1 MRLCVR
7 AAGAWRLLPVLV
19 LLTVLHVKADPQ
31 QPKERHYYIAAVE
44 IDWDYAG
51 NDTHRSGPTYK
62 KVVFR
67 EYDDKDFRQP
77 KPHPS
82 WLGLLGPTL
91 RAQEGETIVV
101 TFRNLATAPHSIH
114 PHGIAYGKQS
124 EGANYFD
131 NTSQKEKEDDIVR
144 PNSQHVYYW
153 EVTKEV
159 SPQPSDPS
167 CLTYTYISHKNVVED
182 YNSGLIGALLIC
194 KPGTL
199 DESGKQVG
207 VYHEYV
213 FLFGVFDENE
223 SKYKPKGHANHVKY
237 TINGY
242 TMGSLPDVS
251 MCAYASVSLHLVGMS
266 SEPEV
271 FSVHMNG
278 QVLQQTGHKVSSVG
292 LISGSSAT
300 ASMVALHTGRWLLSS
315 HTIKHM
321 EAGMHGFVDVKK
333 CDNFQ
338 APQRKMTIEQ
348 KRQSREWTYYIA
360 AEEIIW
366 DYAPNMPEHIDE
378 DFTLQYLRQ
387 SPTRIGG
394 KYKKA
399 VYTLFNNESFTERL
413 ESKQR
418 KNELGILGPVI
429 KAQIRD
435 VIKIV
440 FKNMASR
447 PYSIYPHGLTIEKSD
462 EGVNYP
468 AGGNQSHGVQP
479 GETHTYIWRVVDE
492 DQPLEGDSRCLTRLY
507 HSAVDTP
514 RDIASGLIG
523 QILICKSRS
532 LNIRGVQLKADKEQH
547 AMLAVFDEN
556 KSWYL
561 DENIRQYCDR
571 SKVNKADPDFYKSNV
586 MHSINGYV
594 FESGPLLGFCN
605 GEIATWHVS
614 SIGAQDYIQTAT
626 FYGHTFEVN
635 GRTEDFLSLYP
646 MTGETITMNM
656 DNIGVWLMA
665 SLNSH
670 ETTKAMRVKF
680 QDVECFRDN
689 LYEYSDESMDFNAW
703 NPKSKDEIKKDEEK
717 PKTVIVTPAE
727 PDIYTDL
734 FADELGLRSMKN
746 QSRASSLE
754 QLDLSFLDYDA
765 VDVPDRDPN
774 ITLNSKEMKKKSET
788 SIPKPSTLNETLI
801 SNREEV
807 DELNHT
813 AVNLL
818 NKSMSENTTHVQNSS
833 VPSAFDNSLVYKTE
847 NTTLLYSPNKLLN
860 NDSIT
865 TESSAFVSN
874 LINVSV
880 SGNTT
885 VHIATVLS
893 MVQNVSAEITNH
905 TAVLK
910 ETTNLSAAL
919 RGDSSSILDTEKV
932 HVTLTGDN
940 LTSVGMV
947 LAEDFE
953 ERLTRGDVFSYSV
966 PQSNSSLNNLHST
979 PEKNATSMPHS
990 LKKEDENNT
999 AANQVNVSAD
1009 GTNSPLSIPKAH
1021 VEEVNIIISD
1031 LEVEATD
1038 NTTSYNDSLITPAKP
1053 SIPMADVVKVSIS
1066 STERSNLTILD
1077 LEVEATDNTTSD
1089 NDSLIT
1095 TAKPSIPMADVVKVS
1110 ISSTERSNLTI
1121 LDLEVEATD
1130 NTTSD
1135 NDSLITT
1142 AEPSTPMADVVKV
1155 SISSTK
1161 ISNLTILELE
1171 VTTKDKETIDNDSL
1185 IKAAEPSV
1193 PMADVEEVNIIIIEK
1208 SNLTIL
1214 DLEVEAKDNTTSDND
1229 SLITTAQPSIP
1240 TADDVEVS
1248 ISSTERSN
1256 LTIFELEVDSDNDS
1270 LVTTVDPEYGLQ
1282 MNSTESVP
1290 ISANSSLKDVTQ
1302 VLLGTGPLQNMTEKT
1317 LRSNLSKEISSEIWE
1332 NVTALP
1338 GELNHTA
1345 PAERLSNETELYVW
1359 SDAVRKNN
1367 SGGAVDSIEEV
1378 LIYLTENKTHVM
1390 KTTNVKMQEHNW
1402 TYEETHQMEL
1412 MEIPDYMMKYFG
1424 KETPKTTPPPKKTK
1438 KVNLRQR
1445 PQKGQGMK
1453 TKRRKEYK
1461 PQAVSGLP
1469 FSPRG
1474 FNPGVT
1480 PRGARPLL
1488 TQPLSDEEELIN
1500 KPVVIGV
1507 PRPDF
1512 SDYEL
1517 YVPGDDPDHLGLE
1530 ENVKADE
1537 YEYVTYKDPY
1547 KGDEDIKNLNLD
1559 DTTKYYLK
1567 LSGPNVKTYFLS
1579 AEEVEWDYA
1588 GYGQRRQDESQPNS
1602 RETKFTKVVFRGYMD
1617 SSFSTPDVRGEI
1629 DEHLGILGPVIK
1641 AEVGQSI
1648 MVVFR
1653 NKANRPYSLHPN
1665 GVSYTKQ
1672 TEGLSYEDGSKYWYK
1687 YDNEVQPNTTFTYL
1701 WKVNSMVGPMADE
1714 SHCRTWAYY
1723 SGVNPER
1730 DIHSGL
1736 IGPLLVCR
1744 EGTLNRESTD
1754 MREFT
1759 LLFMTFDESQSWYY
1773 KENHE
1778 MMQRKSRRRFM
1789 ETNSNEN
1796 LKFHSIN
1803 GITYNLKGLRMY
1815 TKQLVCWYLINMGSP
1830 KDFQSVH
1837 FHGQTFLHKKTTS
1850 YRQAVYP
1857 LLPGSFA
1864 TLEMFPSKP
1873 GLWQLETEVGFNQQK
1888 GMQTLFLVLDNECY
1902 RPLGLES
1909 GSVKDSQI
1917 TAINTRGNWKPHLA
1931 RLNNPGKFNAW
1942 STEQNKSWIQVD
1954 FQRPVVIS
1962 QVATQGAK
1970 QMFLSQY
1977 VVKYSISYS
1986 TDRQKW
1992 IFYKGD
1998 SRDLRKVFPGNQDA
2012 HTEKKN
2018 ILFPPVV
2025 GRFIRLHPINWY
2037 GKATVRMELFG
2048 CELDGCSVPLG
2059 MESRLIK
2066 DHQITASSTASS
2078 WYSGPWKPS
2087 LARLNTQGT
2096 INAWQAKH
2104 GDMNQWLQVEL
2115 PTIKK
2120 ITGIMTQ
2127 GAKSLGKEMYVMSY
2141 ALQYS
2146 NNGIHWNQYTDDESV
2161 PFKTFL
2167 GNTSNNDPVKNYIY
2181 PPIFSRFIRIIP
2193 ISWMNSITMR
2203 IELLGCDFE

>member
-1 MRLCVR
+1 NMSTLKNNDKNQTLCISLC
-7 AAGAWRLLPVLV
+7 LLILSPFSFLSSS
-19 LLTVLHVKADPQ
+19 A
-31 QPKERHYYIAAVE
+31 
-44 IDWDYAG
+44 
-51 NDTHRSGPTYK
+51 
-62 KVVFR
+62 
-67 EYDDKDFRQP
+67 
-77 KPHPS
+77 
-82 WLGLLGPTL
+82 GLLGPTL

-101 TFRNLATAPHSIH
+101 TFRNLATEPYSIH

-144 PNSQHVYYW
+144 PNRQHVYSW

-159 SPQPSDPS
+159 SPQPSDPT
-167 CLTYTYISHKNVVED
+167 CLTYTYISHTNVVED

-194 KPGTL
+194 KPGSL

-207 VYHEYV
+207 FYQEYV

-223 SKYKPKGHANHVKY
+223 SKRSPNVQQNNSKIKHTQVAN
-237 TINGY
+237 GF
-242 TMGSLPDVS
+242 SLLCPDVS
-251 MCAYASVSLHLVGMS
+251 VCAYASVSLHLVGMS
-266 SEPEV
+266 SEPDV

-278 QVLQQTGHKVSSVG
+278 QVLQQSGHKVSSVG

-300 ASMVALHTGRWLLSS
+300 ASMVALHTGHWLLSS

-321 EAGMHGFVDVKK
+321 EGMWF
-333 CDNFQ
+333 CTR
-338 APQRKMTIEQ
+338 ASRRRMTIEQ
-348 KRQSREWTYYIA
+348 KRYSTTWTYYIA
-360 AEEIIW
+360 AEEIVW
-366 DYAPNMPEHIDE
+366 DYAPNM
-378 DFTLQYLRQ
+378 DFTLQYLRR

-399 VYTLFNNESFTERL
+399 VYSLFRNESFTERL
-413 ESKQR
+413 EPKQR

-447 PYSIYPHGLTIEKSD
+447 PYSIYPHGYFPMCL
-462 EGVNYP
+462 P
-468 AGGNQSHGVQP
+468 GNQSHGVQP
-479 GETHTYIWRVVDE
+479 GETHTYIWRVVEEDE
-492 DQPLEGDSRCLTRLY
+492 PLDGDSRCLTRLY
-507 HSAVDTP
+507 HSAVDTV

-523 QILICKSRS
+523 QILICKYRS

-571 SKVNKADPDFYKSNV
+571 SKVNKADLDFYKSNV

-670 ETTKAMRVKF
+670 GTTKAMRVKF
-680 QDVECFRDN
+680 QDVECYRDN
-689 LYEYSDESMDFNAW
+689 LYEYSDVSMDFNEW
-703 NPKSKDEIKKDEEK
+703 NPLSSAEIKKDEEK
-717 PKTVIVTPAE
+717 PKPVKPVTSAE
-727 PDIYTDL
+727 PDSYTDM
-734 FADELGLRSMKN
+734 FADELGLRSLKN
-746 QSRASSLE
+746 PSRASSVE

-765 VDVPDRDPN
+765 VDVPEGDTN
-774 ITLNSKEMKKKSET
+774 ITPNFKETKNRSET
-788 SIPKPSTLNETLI
+788 SIPKPNTLNEI
-801 SNREEV
+801 SNWEEV
-807 DELNHT
+807 DELNLT

-818 NKSMSENTTHVQNSS
+818 NQSMSENTTHMQNSS
-833 VPSAFDNSLVYKTE
+833 
-847 NTTLLYSPNKLLN
+847 
-860 NDSIT
+860 
-865 TESSAFVSN
+865 
-874 LINVSV
+874 
-880 SGNTT
+880 
-885 VHIATVLS
+885 
-893 MVQNVSAEITNH
+893 
-905 TAVLK
+905 
-910 ETTNLSAAL
+910 
-919 RGDSSSILDTEKV
+919 
-932 HVTLTGDN
+932 
-940 LTSVGMV
+940 
-947 LAEDFE
+947 
-953 ERLTRGDVFSYSV
+953 
-966 PQSNSSLNNLHST
+966 
-979 PEKNATSMPHS
+979 
-990 LKKEDENNT
+990 
-999 AANQVNVSAD
+999 
-1009 GTNSPLSIPKAH
+1009 
-1021 VEEVNIIISD
+1021 
-1031 LEVEATD
+1031 
-1038 NTTSYNDSLITPAKP
+1038 
-1053 SIPMADVVKVSIS
+1053 
-1066 STERSNLTILD
+1066 
-1077 LEVEATDNTTSD
+1077 
-1089 NDSLIT
+1089 
-1095 TAKPSIPMADVVKVS
+1095 
-1110 ISSTERSNLTI
+1110 
-1121 LDLEVEATD
+1121 
-1130 NTTSD
+1130 
-1135 NDSLITT
+1135 
-1142 AEPSTPMADVVKV
+1142 
-1155 SISSTK
+1155 
-1161 ISNLTILELE
+1161 
-1171 VTTKDKETIDNDSL
+1171 
-1185 IKAAEPSV
+1185 
-1193 PMADVEEVNIIIIEK
+1193 
-1208 SNLTIL
+1208 
-1214 DLEVEAKDNTTSDND
+1214 
-1229 SLITTAQPSIP
+1229 
-1240 TADDVEVS
+1240 
-1248 ISSTERSN
+1248 
-1256 LTIFELEVDSDNDS
+1256 
-1270 LVTTVDPEYGLQ
+1270 
-1282 MNSTESVP
+1282 
-1290 ISANSSLKDVTQ
+1290 
-1302 VLLGTGPLQNMTEKT
+1302 
-1317 LRSNLSKEISSEIWE
+1317 
-1332 NVTALP
+1332 
-1338 GELNHTA
+1338 
-1345 PAERLSNETELYVW
+1345 
-1359 SDAVRKNN
+1359 
-1367 SGGAVDSIEEV
+1367 
-1378 LIYLTENKTHVM
+1378 
-1390 KTTNVKMQEHNW
+1390 
-1402 TYEETHQMEL
+1402 
-1412 MEIPDYMMKYFG
+1412 
-1424 KETPKTTPPPKKTK
+1424 
-1438 KVNLRQR
+1438 
-1445 PQKGQGMK
+1445 QGMK

-1461 PQAVSGLP
+1461 PQAKSGLP

-1474 FNPGVT
+1474 FNPGIT
-1480 PRGARPLL
+1480 PRGARPLSSQ
-1488 TQPLSDEEELIN
+1488 TVSDEEELIN
-1500 KPVVIGV
+1500 EPVVIGV

-1537 YEYVTYKDPY
+1537 YEYVSHIDPY
-1547 KGDEDIKNLNLD
+1547 QNDVDIKNLNLD
-1559 DTTKYYLK
+1559 DTAKYYLK
-1567 LSGPNVKTYFLS
+1567 LSGPNVKTYFLA

-1588 GYGQRRQDESQPNS
+1588 ESQPNS

-1617 SSFSTPDVRGEI
+1617 SSFSTPDFRGEL

-1701 WKVNSMVGPMADE
+1701 WKVNSMVGPMPDE

-1744 EGTLNRESTD
+1744 EGTLDKTLND

-1773 KENHE
+1773 KENQE
-1778 MMQRKSRRRFM
+1778 MMQRKSRRRLM
-1789 ETNSNEN
+1789 DTNPNDKF
-1796 LKFHSIN
+1796 KFHSIN

-1864 TLEMFPSKP
+1864 TLEMYPSKP
-1873 GLWQLETEVGFNQQK
+1873 GLWQLETEVSFNQEK

-1909 GSVKDSQI
+1909 GSVNDNQI
-1917 TAINTRGNWKPHLA
+1917 TAINTRGSWKPHLA
-1931 RLNNPGKFNAW
+1931 RLNNLGKFNAW

-1962 QVATQGAK
+1962 QVATQGAR
-1970 QMFLSQY
+1970 QMLYSQY
-1977 VVKYSISYS
+1977 VVKYAISYS

-1998 SRDLRKVFPGNQDA
+1998 SRDLRKVFSGNQEA
-2012 HTEKKN
+2012 YEEKKN
-2018 ILFPPVV
+2018 IFFPPVV
-2025 GRFIRLHPINWY
+2025 GRFIRLHPIDWY
-2037 GKATVRMELFG
+2037 SKATVRMEFYG

-2059 MESRLIK
+2059 MESRLIE
-2066 DHQITASSTASS
+2066 DHQITASSTATS
-2078 WYSGPWKPS
+2078 WYSGPWRPS

-2104 GDMNQWLQVEL
+2104 ENMNQWLQVEL
-2115 PTIKK
+2115 PKIKK

-2146 NNGIHWNQYTDDESV
+2146 TNGINWNQYTDDESI
-2161 PFKTFL
+2161 PSKTFL
-2167 GNTSNNDPVKNYIY
+2167 GNTNNNDHVKNYIY